1 MRLGSQGVTVRV
13 MQFRSAF
20 IAVALAASLVPA
32 AQPLRAQSDPQTPYW
47 ASIDVD
53 EARMRAGPS
62 TEFPIKWLYKRK
74 YLPVKVIDRM
84 EGWRKVEDP
93 DGDQGWM
100 HSRLLSA
107 DRTAIVTGAIRAMR
121 SSPAANS
128 RITWR
133 AEPGVVGRISDCADG
148 WCLFDVA
155 GQTGWIQAGD
165 IWGEEELIP
174 DEK

>member
-1 MRLGSQGVTVRV
+1 MTSGSQGVFIRV

-20 IAVALAASLVPA
+20 IALTLAASLVPA
-32 AQPLRAQSDPQTPYW
+32 AQPLRAQSDPKTPYW

-62 TEFPIKWLYKRK
+62 TEFPIKWIYKRK

-121 SSPAANS
+121 SNPQPNA

-133 AEPGVVGRISDCADG
+133 AEPGVVGRISDCDKG

-174 DEK
+174 DEQ